1 MEVHGDWKKLTKVLN
16 RLENVDFAK
25 LHENIGEVLISTT
38 HERFR
43 NGRAPNGSKWKRGLK
58 GTGQTLVQSRLL
70 RNSVTKR
77 FSREG
82 VEVGTNIKYARI
94 HQKGGTIR
102 SKKAK
107 FLRFKVGSR
116 WAMKKSVKIP
126 ARPFIGI
133 SADDKQEIMRLFRET
148 INEAMK

>member
-1 MEVHGDWKKLTKVLN
+1 MLN

-102 SKKAK
+102 AKKAK

-133 SADDKQEIMRLFRET
+133 SADDKQEIMRLFREM
-148 INEAMK
+148 ISEAMK

>member
-43 NGRAPNGSKWKRGLK
+43 NGRTPNGSKWKRGLK

-82 VEVGTNIKYARI
+82 VEVGTNVKYARI

-102 SKKAK
+102 AKKAK

-133 SADDKQEIMRLFRET
+133 SADDNQEIMRLFRET
-148 INEAMK
+148 ISEAMK

>member
-58 GTGQTLVQSRLL
+58 GTGQTLVLSRLL
-70 RNSVTKR
+70 RNSITKR
-77 FSREG
+77 FSYEG
-82 VEVGTNIKYARI
+82 VEVGTNVKYARI

-102 SKKAK
+102 AKKAK

-148 INEAMK
+148 ISEAMK

>member
-25 LHENIGEVLISTT
+25 LHESIGEVLISTT

-102 SKKAK
+102 AKKAK

-148 INEAMK
+148 ISEAMK

>member
-25 LHENIGEVLISTT
+25 LHENIGEGLISTT

-70 RNSVTKR
+70 RNSITKR
-77 FSREG
+77 FSYEG
-82 VEVGTNIKYARI
+82 VEVGTNVKYARI

-102 SKKAK
+102 AKKAK
-107 FLRFKVGSR
+107 FLRFKGGSR

-148 INEAMK
+148 ISEAMK

>member
-102 SKKAK
+102 AKKAE

-148 INEAMK
+148 ISEAMK

>member
-25 LHENIGEVLISTT
+25 LHDNIGEVLISTT

-70 RNSVTKR
+70 RNSITKR
-77 FSREG
+77 FSYEG
-82 VEVGTNIKYARI
+82 VEVGTNVKYARI

-102 SKKAK
+102 AKKAK

-148 INEAMK
+148 ISEAMK

>member
-1 MEVHGDWKKLTKVLN
+1 MGSEMCIRDS
-16 RLENVDFAK
+16 
-25 LHENIGEVLISTT
+25 ENIGEVLISTT
-38 HERFR
+38 HERFK
-43 NGRAPNGSKWKRGLK
+43 NGRAPNGSKWKRGRK
-58 GTGQTLVQSRLL
+58 GTGQTLVESRRL
-70 RNSVTKR
+70 RNSITKR
-77 FSREG
+77 FSRAG
-82 VEVGTNIKYARI
+82 VEVGTNVKYARI

-102 SKKAK
+102 AKKAK

-148 INEAMK
+148 ISEAMK

>member
-1 MEVHGDWKKLTKVLN
+1 MTKVLN

-25 LHENIGEVLISTT
+25 LHENSGEVLISTT

-102 SKKAK
+102 AKKAK

-148 INEAMK
+148 ISEAMK

>member
-70 RNSVTKR
+70 INSVTKR

-102 SKKAK
+102 AKKAK

-148 INEAMK
+148 ISEAMK

>member
-102 SKKAK
+102 AKKAK

-133 SADDKQEIMRLFRET
+133 STDDKQEIMRLFRET
-148 INEAMK
+148 ISEAMK

>member
-102 SKKAK
+102 AKKAK
-107 FLRFKVGSR
+107 FLRFKVSSR

-148 INEAMK
+148 ISEAMK

>member
-1 MEVHGDWKKLTKVLN
+1 VEVHGDWKKLTKVLN

-102 SKKAK
+102 AKKAK

-148 INEAMK
+148 ISEAMK